1 MSEEPIPIKVVVVGD
16 GAVGKTCLLIR
27 YPFSYRSYTQNKFP
41 SEYVP
46 TVFDNYTATV
56 KFDNRMINL
65 GLWDTAGQEE
75 YNRLRPLAYPNADIF
90 LIVFSVVEPSSFI
103 NATKKVITVRFS
115 GIPNSRASLAT
126 FLRFLWEIRLIRD
139 RNMPSEV
146 KTQRTLP
153 F

>member
-1 MSEEPIPIKVVVVGD
+1 MAEEPIPIKVVVVGD

-27 YPFSYRSYTQNKFP
+27 YHSSYFSYTQNKFP
-41 SEYVP
+41 TEYVP

-75 YNRLRPLAYPNADIF
+75 YNRLRPLAYPNADVF

-103 NATKKVITVRFS
+103 NATKKVRLNSCS
-115 GIPNSRASLAT
+115 GSLSSRISLEMSLK
-126 FLRFLWEIRLIRD
+126 FLLETKSIKD
-139 RNMPSEV
+139 RN
-146 KTQRTLP
+146 TR
-153 F
+153 